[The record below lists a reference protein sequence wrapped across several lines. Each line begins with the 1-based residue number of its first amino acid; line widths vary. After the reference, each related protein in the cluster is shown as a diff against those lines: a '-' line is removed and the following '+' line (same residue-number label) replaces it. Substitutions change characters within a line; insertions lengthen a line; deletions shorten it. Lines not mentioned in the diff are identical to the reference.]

1 MQSSSNPFRANWLY
15 RRLPAGDAMLA
26 AEKGLSP
33 AFARLLA
40 AVDGD
45 KAVSFS
51 ALEARFSHLD
61 ADDLE
66 LWLAEL
72 CRMHLIVPAQAAD
85 EVAPPGLPQLA
96 MPADPA
102 VAAALEGAY
111 DPFGSVESAPVA
123 TELASQG
130 AAPRPDLLLVHKLPS
145 TRLAWRDLLAHLPV
159 QLHEAGSL
167 EEAGEAYNRLQ
178 PAGVVIGPEGSD
190 FNALNLIHVLKHPRA
205 PRLTKV
211 VLVLD
216 ERSFSQK
223 VKNAAAS
230 ADDTVPPEA
239 WDSLAERVARHL
251 SLPKAARYAATPLR
265 LMEEGQT
272 SCTDLRAGLEFE
284 HPRVAALIADR
295 WGKANLDDLFDQL
308 IFDTGGSEHD
318 FSPQAMEDLL
328 FLYRMHRDLRP
339 QDAWRTEQVRARRAR
354 VAALRATAR
363 LRTLS
368 QTGRHR
374 ALN

>member
-15 RRLPAGDAMLA
+15 RRLPAGDAMLG
-26 AEKGLSP
+26 AEKGISP
-33 AFARLLA
+33 AFAKLLA
-40 AVDGD
+40 AVDSD
-45 KAVSFS
+45 RAISFS

-72 CRMHLIVPAQAAD
+72 CRMQLIVPAQAAD
-85 EVAPPGLPQLA
+85 EVALPGLPELA
-96 MPADPA
+96 E
-102 VAAALEGAY
+102 AAASNQAD
-111 DPFGSVESAPVA
+111 DPFGAIEAAPA
-123 TELASQG
+123 ETELATQP
-130 AAPRPDLLLVHKLPS
+130 AATRPDLLLVHKLPS
-145 TRLAWRDLLAHLPV
+145 TRLAWRDLLSHLPV
-159 QLHEAGSL
+159 QMHEAGSL

-211 VLVLD
+211 ILVLD
-216 ERSFSQK
+216 ERSFSKK

-230 ADDTVPPEA
+230 ADDTVAPEA
-239 WDSLAERVARHL
+239 WESLAERVARHL
-251 SLPKAARYAATPLR
+251 SLPKSVQYAAAPLR
-265 LMEEGQT
+265 LMEEGQM

-295 WGKANLDDLFDQL
+295 WGKGSLDDLFDQL
-308 IFDTGGSEHD
+308 IFDTGGKEHE

-374 ALN
+374 VLN

>member
-15 RRLPAGDAMLA
+15 RRLPAGDAMLGV
-26 AEKGLSP
+26 EKGISP
-33 AFARLLA
+33 AFAKLLA
-40 AVDGD
+40 AVGSDR
-45 KAVSFS
+45 AISFS
-51 ALEARFSHLD
+51 SLEARFSHLD

-72 CRMHLIVPAQAAD
+72 CRMQLIVPAQAAN
-85 EVAPPGLPQLA
+85 EVTLPGLPELA
-96 MPADPA
+96 EP
-102 VAAALEGAY
+102 AAAVGSD
-111 DPFGSVESAPVA
+111 DPFGAIEQAPVA
-123 TELASQG
+123 PAMAGQP
-130 AAPRPDLLLVHKLPS
+130 AAAHPDLLLVHKLPS
-145 TRLAWRDLLAHLPV
+145 TRLAWRDLLSHLPV
-159 QLHEAGSL
+159 RLHEAGSL

-211 VLVLD
+211 ILVLD
-216 ERSFSQK
+216 ERSFSKK

-230 ADDTVPPEA
+230 ADDTVAPEA
-239 WDSLAERVARHL
+239 WESLAERVARHL
-251 SLPKAARYAATPLR
+251 SLPKSVQYASTTLR
-265 LMEEGQT
+265 LMGEGQM
-272 SCTDLRAGLEFE
+272 SCTDVRGGLEAE

-295 WGKANLDDLFDQL
+295 WGKSNLDDLFDQL
-308 IFDTGGSEHD
+308 IFDTARSEYD
-318 FSPQAMEDLL
+318 FSPEATEDLL

-363 LRTLS
+363 LRTLG

-374 ALN
+374 LMN